1 MFKTFTSSNF
11 LNDIKKHISR
21 SAFSI
26 ELLLSEEDFLFLFDD
41 INSSVDDKKIIE
53 IIICSTSEDKSI
65 RIFNSMK
72 TLIDKGCIIYWNTDL
87 DIQSSGSYFYISDKS
102 IVINKVYYVSEDSEE
117 DQVRYMNDIF
127 NTISENS
134 KLIELSK
141 GNIEINLISNKTI
154 VRRNEIVEINWE
166 VKNADK
172 IFMVPQI
179 EGLLKKG
186 SKKFRLLENTLFEL
200 SAENEDFEI
209 KKNLFVRVLKNS
221 KLEVNVRAYDPT
233 IEEYIL
239 LEPTYLK
246 KTENY
251 ACFQNQNI
259 KISWDFKNDTKFS
272 EKKLGDLGLVNNLEF
287 KIDSTKEFL
296 FELKS
301 GVDVQ
306 KKKVSIIA
314 MYDPEISKKLN
325 TQDPKIASKKNSFN
339 IFPILKNLLKKK

>member
-11 LNDIKKHISR
+11 RKDIKKYIGKSL
-21 SAFSI
+21 FSV
-26 ELLLSEEDFLFLFDD
+26 ELLISQEDFLDLYET
-41 INSSVDDKKIIE
+41 ILVSVEKTKIIE
-53 IIICSTSEDKSI
+53 IIICSISENKSI
-65 RIFNSMK
+65 RVFNAMK
-72 TLIDKGCIIYWNTDL
+72 TLIDKGCIIYWNTDF
-87 DIQSSGSYFYISDKS
+87 DIQNNGSFFYISDKS
-102 IVINKVYYVSEDSEE
+102 LVINKVYYISEDSEE

-134 KLIELSK
+134 TLIELSR

-172 IFMVPQI
+172 VFMIPQI
-179 EGLLKKG
+179 EDFLKKG

-221 KLEVNVRAYDPT
+221 KLELNVRAYDPT

-272 EKKLGDLGLVNNLEF
+272 EEKLGDLGLVNDIEF
-287 KIDSTKEFL
+287 KINSTKEFV

-301 GVDVQ
+301 DDDIQ
-306 KKKVSIIA
+306 NKKVSIIA
-314 MYDPEISKKLN
+314 MYDPVISKKLI
-325 TQDPKIASKKNSFN
+325 TQQPKSSPKKTNFN
-339 IFPILKNLLKKK
+339 IFPFLKKLLKKN